1 VLVLSNVARLTPQQ
15 QEGVAQFLGAGG
27 GVLVTLGDR
36 VDAQHYNEQLF
47 RAGEGWLPA
56 RLDDV
61 AGDEADLA
69 HAPAPLPS
77 SFFHPAL
84 DLFREVTAGGLGD
97 ARFPRW
103 WKVTV
108 PGRSSP
114 SVPVALLS
122 DNTPLLVERPYPGS
136 LTHTDAGVG
145 RVLLCT
151 VPLDNSWRTNLPDL
165 PAFAPLAHELIYY
178 LAGARSAEHNV
189 QPGQPL
195 HYRPEDGT
203 MTGLILQPPEG
214 EAKPLVHDA
223 PADADVYP
231 AQLLR
236 QAQGPLLVYEGTR
249 ETGVY
254 QLRTEDKRTLY
265 YVVQSDSRE
274 SDLTPCDDGDRE
286 KVAKFV
292 PLTYEND
299 RPKMTAALTAS
310 SERQELWWWFL
321 IGMIALLCGEVWM
334 TRRIVRNR

>member
-15 QEGVAQFLGAGG
+15 QEGVAQFLGTGG
-27 GVLVTLGDR
+27 GVLVTLGSR
-36 VDAQHYNEQLF
+36 VEAQQYNEQLF

-56 RLDDV
+56 RLDDM

-84 DLFREVTAGGLGD
+84 DLFREVTTGGLGD

-108 PGRSSP
+108 PGRNSP

-122 DNTPLLVERPYPGS
+122 NNAPLLVERPYPGS
-136 LTHTDAGVG
+136 LTHTDPGVG

-165 PAFAPLAHELIYY
+165 PAFAPLAHELVYY
-178 LAGARSAEHNV
+178 LAGARPAEHNV

-195 HYRPEDGT
+195 HYR
-203 MTGLILQPPEG
+203 
-214 EAKPLVHDA
+214 H
-223 PADADVYP
+223 
-231 AQLLR
+231 
-236 QAQGPLLVYEGTR
+236 EGTR

-265 YVVQSDSRE
+265 YVVQPDPRE
-274 SDLTPCDDGDRE
+274 SDLTPCDGADRE
-286 KVAKFV
+286 KVAKLV
-292 PLTYEND
+292 PMTYEND
-299 RPKMTAALTAS
+299 RPKMTAVLTAS